1 MSTPFFDKC
10 TRPMDLVAIVLVLLF
25 TSHSGFIAG
34 QQKYPTKPVRIIY
47 PSATGSTGEVRTR
60 VLADKLSQ
68 RLGQRFIVESKP
80 GASTTIG
87 TALVA
92 AAPPDGYT
100 LLATFTPAFPIG
112 PQLYKTAGYDP
123 VASFTPIGM
132 FSRGSPF
139 LIVNPTF
146 PAETLKEFV
155 ALAKAKPGAI
165 TVAHGGVGVANHLPA
180 ALFFRTAGIQV
191 LLVPYKGE
199 SAALPDLMGGQVD
212 ALFSYSAV
220 AVPQIKAGKV
230 RALAFA
236 GVERNHAVPEVF
248 TFPEAGFPGFH
259 FDATMLLLGPAGLPK
274 DIVALLN
281 REIALILQE
290 PDVRATYATTGS
302 NPVLGSPED
311 LAALIKLEMEIN
323 GGLVKELGIV
333 LE

>member
-68 RLGQRFIVESKP
+68 RLGQ
-80 GASTTIG
+80 
-87 TALVA
+87 
-92 AAPPDGYT
+92 
-100 LLATFTPAFPIG
+100 PA
-112 PQLYKTAGYDP
+112 K
-123 VASFTPIGM
+123 
-132 FSRGSPF
+132 
-139 LIVNPTF
+139 
-146 PAETLKEFV
+146 TLKEFV

-236 GVERNHAVPEVF
+236 GVERNHAVPEVL

>member
-1 MSTPFFDKC
+1 MSTPFLEKR
-10 TRPMDLVAIVLVLLF
+10 TGPMGLLAIVLALLLV
-25 TSHSGFIAG
+25 SHSGFIAA

-100 LLATFTPAFPIG
+100 LLSTFTPAFPIG

-139 LIVNPTF
+139 LIVSPSL
-146 PAETLKEFV
+146 PAKTLNEFV

-180 ALFFRTAGIQV
+180 VLFFRAAGIQV
-191 LLVPYKGE
+191 LFVPYKGE
-199 SAALPDLMGGQVD
+199 SAALPDLMSGQVD
-212 ALFSYSAV
+212 ALFSYTAV

-236 GVERNHAVPEVF
+236 GFERNHAVPEIP

-259 FDATMLLLGPAGLPK
+259 FDATMLLLGPAGLPRE
-274 DIVALLN
+274 IVALLN
-281 REIALILQE
+281 REIASILQE
-290 PDVRATYATTGS
+290 PDVRATYESTGS

-311 LAALIKLEMEIN
+311 LGALIKREVEIN
-323 GGLVKELGIV
+323 GGLVKELGMV